1 MQEAIAGAAHKF
13 ADAAPGSSPMLRTS
27 IAALF
32 AAIASAQMGM
42 DQVAVRIELAQTN
55 TRHPNIRR
63 EPLPWPPADAQEAQ
77 ASATE

>member
-13 ADAAPGSSPMLRTS
+13 ADAAPRDMLRTS